1 MIDTSLI
8 NTAGT
13 GANTATGEKAVVN
26 SAITGSGA
34 SELFTRLL
42 VAQIQYQDP
51 LEPTDS
57 SQFVNQLTQLSQMES
72 LQALA
77 QQTSASTSMMESM
90 QVISLGAQVG
100 SQISASTSSVTLAG
114 NPVRGSF
121 NLAAPSELTTLVLT
135 SANGTE
141 HTVELG
147 SRPAGEVAF
156 TLDPAAHGL
165 PAGTYTL
172 GLRSS
177 GNETT
182 TFEVTGTLQS
192 VRLSASG
199 GVVLNV
205 SGLGEVAPTAV
216 TQFNG
221 RT

>member
-1 MIDTSLI
+1 MIDTTLI
-8 NTAGT
+8 NGGSQAAGT
-13 GANTATGEKAVVN
+13 SPAAVTSALTGGGE
-26 SAITGSGA
+26 A

-51 LEPTDS
+51 LEPTDA

-77 QQTSASTSMMESM
+77 QQTAASTSMIESL
-90 QVISLGAQVG
+90 QVVSLGAQVG
-100 SQISASTSSVTLAG
+100 SQITARTESVTLG
-114 NPVRGSF
+114 DTPVHGSF
-121 NLAAPSELTTLVLT
+121 TLGDASEITTLVLT
-135 SANGTE
+135 AADGTE
-141 HTVELG
+141 RTVELG
-147 SRPAGEVAF
+147 SRAAGEVAF

-165 PAGTYTL
+165 PAGHYTL
-172 GLRSS
+172 GLK
-177 GNETT
+177 GAGATP

-192 VRLSASG
+192 VRLSPGG

-221 RT
+221 RA